1 MGGEMAQFRTTR
13 TIKAPVDLVF
23 SMISEINNFSK
34 AIPHIT
40 NIEFLSEVKSGVGT
54 RFRETRLMGGKEA
67 TTELELTEHKE
78 NELVRFVADSN
89 GTIWDT
95 IMTIQELSGTTK
107 LEMKM
112 DAKSYKLMSKIMTYL
127 IQGMVQKALEADM
140 DSLKQYCEDMT
151 SSG

>member
-1 MGGEMAQFRTTR
+1 
-13 TIKAPVDLVF
+13 
-23 SMISEINNFSK
+23 
-34 AIPHIT
+34 
-40 NIEFLSEVKSGVGT
+40 
-54 RFRETRLMGGKEA
+54 MGGKEA